1 MFREGHGH
9 VKRRRQLDLKKK
21 ARKIRWVRFVSSGH
35 ALVAHPFCDQGEWPL
50 VVGEASPVSG
60 PQFTHLKNGLLW
72 GCRFRGGR

>member
-21 ARKIRWVRFVSSGH
+21 ARKIRWVRFVSAGH

-60 PQFTHLKNGLLW
+60 PQFTHLKNRLLW